1 MNEDRDDENRNEIHR
16 SYYGQ
21 HDVCVKLVQAADLQP
36 DGDIRLPIGFGAGG
50 SADVM

>member
-1 MNEDRDDENRNEIHR
+1 MKIETKFTAAIMG
-16 SYYGQ
+16 SMTFASS
-21 HDVCVKLVQAADLQP
+21 LVQAADLQP

>member
-1 MNEDRDDENRNEIHR
+1 MKIGTKFTA
-16 SYYGQ
+16 SIMGSMTFASS
-21 HDVCVKLVQAADLQP
+21 LVQAADLQP

>member
-1 MNEDRDDENRNEIHR
+1 MKIGTKFTAAFMG
-16 SYYGQ
+16 SMTFASS
-21 HDVCVKLVQAADLQP
+21 LVQAADLQP